1 MSTAAYQRK
10 WRRENPKK
18 QALYQKRWHAK
29 NPKRGDSMRRKWWVN
44 YRDRLRV
51 EKAHTMSLRRAVSDA
66 IDDVTLAVLQESVR
80 DLFGLGGT
88 QKRQAAMGTESGH
101 DTAFVDTVNGA
112 IDDTVEEAVLGVL
125 HA

>member
-10 WRRENPKK
+10 WSRENPKK

-29 NPKRGDSMRRKWWVN
+29 NPKRGDRMRRKWWVS
-44 YRDRLRV
+44 YRERLRV
-51 EKAHTMSLRRAVSDA
+51 EKAHATSLRRAVRDA
-66 IDDVTLAVLQESVR
+66 IDDVTFAVLQESVL
-80 DLFGLGGT
+80 DLFGLGEF

-101 DTAFVDTVNGA
+101 DTAFADTVNGA
-112 IDDTVEEAVLGVL
+112 IDDTVEESVLEVL